1 MIILKHLTI
10 EHFRLLREINL
21 HFPQRGS
28 ILIQGPNEAG
38 KSALFESIYFAL
50 YGTSLTETQQHG
62 LDDLLLYGAPQASV
76 TLTLSIDTT
85 EMTITRRIERGAGQY
100 VTLRIQKPG
109 LPEAQSISDLTTA
122 NERIIAELGDLDSET
137 LRNSCFIEQKGLHR
151 LEELPGSQ
159 RETSLRKL
167 LGLAQFQELTEQFK
181 LTPLDTQLLQEATER
196 LKLATT
202 QACIPEVSLHLGQ
215 LEENLD
221 AVAVAADLEEIN
233 QQELDI
239 AEQEPSLA
247 TISTKRAELKSRQQR
262 IFHLKKADS
271 TLSEIITAY
280 DIIAEAQ
287 RELPLLDHDIAE
299 LERRER
305 EELPPL
311 EQRAHE
317 LADLTRSF
325 GTLER
330 MSNDLLIT
338 VGSIKDLEKEIKYH
352 QNILQDSAE
361 LDSQISQADAQVA
374 QARQSF
380 HELEERHRVGRPQLE
395 ARLQRLQGLHERL
408 AGLHKAEETYSHHV
422 SQRSLAE
429 KNTTDIAQA
438 RQEISH
444 AELELARVEATAQ
457 QAQQEADEQE
467 THWQQLHIRQQLQ
480 EWQRRKGL
488 VQGLAEAEQQVRTA
502 HQQQEKLNTEELAVK
517 QTVTYWFM
525 CMVGTG
531 AVGIILG
538 IVVLFLA
545 LQQPIFAAVL
555 GLLALAALAAAS
567 YSIQKYNRARS
578 ASLLAHQQ
586 VQEAMSQVSTKVV
599 AREAALRT
607 LGNRDALAEVEHE
620 LRALGGTVPQSR
632 EEAQQLI
639 QRIPANGTSLADAQ
653 QHVTELRNIA
663 RIAHNQV
670 NIAMEAVAAQRK
682 TLSRLEEQ
690 RQSEGWDDL
699 ENTIRLDRV
708 AIEDW
713 QHTIAALAGQ
723 EGLPIPNFAST
734 VTGNLGTTTADFAAA
749 VTAAITA
756 TEDEIAALD
765 GNRNLAAE
773 LESQI
778 KRYQETLEALLALRH
793 QITERRERYQL
804 QNPPQQ
810 LERAREQQEALR
822 TALQSLQDSLR
833 QRVKSLG
840 ISFGQAAISN
850 AEAIVRKQLEA
861 LHISLGR
868 RLDLQSRRSSYATRL
883 KESQETLSD
892 HYNRLAKFSASL
904 GSWIVPPNPLASALT
919 TLRVRCQQEI
929 HEANESAILAEL
941 EKLQIQERASQ
952 AKIALCRQEITEAQE
967 RIAAM
972 LVQRNRPLSKEFT
985 STAIVA
991 IWPLVGAYTPANR
1004 PHLEAERQTVE
1015 QELQQLEQQE
1025 LTLSTQL
1032 HTNNDTLD
1040 VEQARLRLEHQ
1051 ERSYQT
1057 KQHSNRLL
1065 QATCERL
1072 LHKILPRTEYY
1083 MQHILPL
1090 LTSGRYHDVHLSTA
1104 EEEGTASGGPFHVL
1118 VWDAAAAEYVPT
1130 SALSGGAADQLS
1142 LALRLAFAIAAQ
1154 PRDLRTAP
1162 GFVFL
1167 DEPLSSFDSTRTQS
1181 LVNVVTGTLLSQ
1193 HFEQILLVSHSSA
1206 FDPTMFP
1213 YHLYLDNGTIVESN
1227 LPIVPPTQNI
1237 PSNDESLASTPDN
1250 VVNVAVAAEP
1260 ESIAVES

>member
-10 EHFRLLREINL
+10 ESFRLLREINL
-21 HFPQRGS
+21 RFPQRGS

-50 YGTSLTETQQHG
+50 YGLPLVEKQRT
-62 LDDLLLYGAPQASV
+62 LDDLILYGAPQASV

-85 EMTITRRIERGAGQY
+85 EMTITRRIVRGEGQS
-100 VTLRIQKPG
+100 VTLLIRKPE
-109 LPEAQSISDLTTA
+109 LPEAQPITDLATA

-159 RETSLRKL
+159 RETTLRKL
-167 LGLAQFQELTEQFK
+167 LGLAQFQELSEQFK

-196 LKLATT
+196 LQLATL
-202 QACIPEVSLHLGQ
+202 QARIPEVSLHLGQ
-215 LEENLD
+215 LEESLD
-221 AVAVAADLEEIN
+221 AVAVAADLKEIN
-233 QQELDI
+233 QQEQDI

-247 TISTKRAELKSRQQR
+247 TISTQRADLKSRQQR

-280 DIIAEAQ
+280 DTIAEAQ
-287 RELPLLDHDIAE
+287 RELPVLDHDIAE

-338 VGSIKDLEKEIKYH
+338 VGTIKDLEKEIKYH

-361 LDSQISQADAQVA
+361 LDAQISQAEAQVA

-380 HELEERHRVGRPQLE
+380 NELEERRRVGRPQLE

-408 AGLHKAEETYSHHV
+408 AGLHKAEETYAHHV

-429 KNTTDIAQA
+429 KNTTDITQCK
-438 RQEISH
+438 QEISL
-444 AELELARVEATAQ
+444 AEQKLTYAETTAQ
-457 QAQQEADEQE
+457 QAQQEVAAQE
-467 THWQQLHIRQQLQ
+467 AFWQQLHIRQQLQ
-480 EWQRRKGL
+480 EWQRLKGL
-488 VQGLAEAEQQVRTA
+488 AQELAEAEQQVRAA

-525 CMVGTG
+525 CMIGTG
-531 AVGIILG
+531 AIGIILG
-538 IVVLFLA
+538 IVVLFIA
-545 LQQPIFAAVL
+545 LQQPVLAAVL
-555 GLLALAALAAAS
+555 GLLALTALAAAS

-578 ASLLAHQQ
+578 ATLLAHQQ
-586 VQEAMSQVSTKVV
+586 VQDAISQVGTKVV

-607 LGNRDALAEVEHE
+607 LGNRDALAQLEHE
-620 LRALGGTVPQSR
+620 LLALGPTVPQSR

-639 QRIPANGTSLADAQ
+639 QRIPTNGTSLADAQ
-653 QHVTELRNIA
+653 QHLTEQRNIA
-663 RIAHNQV
+663 QLARDQV
-670 NIAMEAVAAQRK
+670 NAATEAVEAQH
-682 TLSRLEEQ
+682 TALSRLEEQ

-723 EGLPIPNFAST
+723 EGLPIPNFDT
-734 VTGNLGTTTADFAAA
+734 TITGNLGTTTADFASA
-749 VTAAITA
+749 VTSAITA

-765 GNRNLAAE
+765 GNRNLVAE
-773 LESQI
+773 LESKI
-778 KRYQETLEALLALRH
+778 KRYQETLEALLALKQ
-793 QITERRERYQL
+793 QITERLERYQS

-810 LERAREQQEALR
+810 LERARVQQEALR
-822 TALQSLQDSLR
+822 TALQNLQDSLR
-833 QRVKSLG
+833 QHVKSLG

-850 AEAIVRKQLEA
+850 AETIARKQLEA

-868 RLDLQSRRSSYATRL
+868 RLDLQSRRSNYATRL

-892 HYNRLAKFSASL
+892 HYNRLAKFSTSL
-904 GSWIVPPNPLASALT
+904 GSWIVPPNPLAEALAS
-919 TLRVRCQQEI
+919 LRVRCQQEI
-929 HEANESAILAEL
+929 HEANENAILAEL
-941 EKLQIQERASQ
+941 EKLQVQERASQ
-952 AKIALCRQEITEAQE
+952 AKIALCRQEIDEAQE

-985 STAIVA
+985 STAIVS
-991 IWPLVGAYTPANR
+991 IWPLVGAYTAADR
-1004 PHLEAERQTVE
+1004 SRLEAERQTVE
-1015 QELQQLEQQE
+1015 QELQHLEQQE

-1032 HTNNDTLD
+1032 HTGNDTVD
-1040 VEQARLRLEHQ
+1040 MEQARLRLEQQ

-1057 KQHSNRLL
+1057 KQHGNLLL
-1065 QATCERL
+1065 QATSERL
-1072 LHKILPRTEYY
+1072 LRKILPRTEYY
-1083 MQHILPL
+1083 LQHILPL
-1090 LTSGRYHDVHLSTA
+1090 LTSGRYHDVRLSTE
-1104 EEEGTASGGPFHVL
+1104 EEEGTASGGPFL
-1118 VWDAAAAEYVPT
+1118 MRVWDTAANEFVPT
-1130 SALSGGAADQLS
+1130 SALSSGAANQLS
-1142 LALRLAFAIAAQ
+1142 LALRLAFAIAAL
-1154 PRDLRTAP
+1154 PRDLSTAP
-1162 GFVFL
+1162 GFLFL
-1167 DEPLSSFDSTRTQS
+1167 DEPLSSFDSTRAQA
-1181 LVNVVTGTLLSQ
+1181 LVNVVTGPLLSQ
-1193 HFEQILLVSHSSA
+1193 HFEQIFLLSHSSA
-1206 FDPTMFP
+1206 FDPSMFP
-1213 YHLYLDNGTIVESN
+1213 YHLYLDNGTIIESN
-1227 LPIVPPTQNI
+1227 LPIVPTPSPSPTPII
-1237 PSNDESLASTPDN
+1237 PENPLPLENHTPTPDTIT
-1250 VVNVAVAAEP
+1250 V
-1260 ESIAVES
+1260 IA